1 MELPQTLHG
10 QLYLLAYD
18 HNRHRFDIYNHS
30 LFGFALRAAML
41 TDLYLTN
48 YLEDKGGKPHPSSSA
63 GPGDPV
69 LRVAFERVGASTLED
84 WADLIAEGPKQASRV
99 VRDQLQATGWLC
111 MQRPPILGF
120 IPARFAL
127 YDEDMV
133 SGLSDRVTYALHNA
147 INGLHADPRPLAV
160 GMLGVLGQMPT
171 VLSFKE
177 SSRYR
182 QELREMTLAAI
193 EPILGLHHAIH
204 TFLEDQ
210 RISTFGD

>member
-1 MELPQTLHG
+1 VDLPQTLHG

-18 HNRHRFDIYNHS
+18 REEHRFGIYNHS

-41 TDLYLTN
+41 TDLYLTG
-48 YLEDKGGKPHPSSSA
+48 YLEDKGGKPYPSSSA
-63 GPGDPV
+63 CPGDPV
-69 LRVAFERVGASTLED
+69 LRAAFERVGTSRQEA
-84 WADLIAEGPKQASRV
+84 WAGLIAEEPKRASQV

-111 MQRPPILGF
+111 VQRPPLLGI
-120 IPARFAL
+120 IPARCVL
-127 YDEDMV
+127 YDEEMV
-133 SGLSDRVTYALHNA
+133 SGLSDRVTDALHNA

-193 EPILGLHHAIH
+193 EPILGLHQAILI
-204 TFLEDQ
+204 FLEDQ
-210 RISTFGD
+210 RRRTLGD